1 MLAFS
6 NAKVFDGVN
15 NRLTQANV
23 VVDGQRIMSVSDK
36 PVDGNVEVIDCGGRT
51 LMPGLI
57 DAHIHAYFHDMN
69 VNKMQRL
76 PVTMYAHHAANML
89 GDMLDR
95 LIGHLQAGAD
105 GEDA

>member
-23 VVDGQRIMSVSDK
+23 VVDGQRIVSVSDK
-36 PVDGNVEVIDCGGRT
+36 PVDADVEVIDCGGRT

-57 DAHIHAYFHDMN
+57 DAHNHA
-69 VNKMQRL
+69 
-76 PVTMYAHHAANML
+76 
-89 GDMLDR
+89 
-95 LIGHLQAGAD
+95 
-105 GEDA
+105 